1 MEIFSLINQWIN
13 LLFIIIFTLLS
24 ISSKP
29 ATLAL
34 RSNENDMLALLP
46 LKDQLVGDSHG
57 VLTSWN
63 ASFHCC
69 QWQGVQCGRR
79 HRRVVSLNMS
89 GLSLAGFISPVI
101 GNLTFL
107 REVDFSY
114 NKLQGSIPREVGH
127 LRRLVYLSL
136 EYNHLNGE
144 IPQEL
149 SNCSNLQEIAFNANN
164 ITGEIPVSLG
174 DMKNLIELHLAGNLL
189 IRGIPASLGN
199 ISTLKV
205 LSLEQKK
212 LKGTIPSS
220 LGKLSNLEHMYI
232 GTNKL
237 SGSVPPVHNFS
248 SLLVLDAADNQLSG
262 NLPPEIGCTF
272 PNLEAIFIGLNQL
285 TGEIPRSISNISSL
299 ELFEISLNGFTGS
312 VPENMGNLR
321 NLLDL
326 TISGNYLGSGKPEDL
341 SFLSSLSNCSRLQS
355 LAINY
360 NHFYG
365 VIPDSIANFSIW
377 LEHLWMGDNQII
389 GRIPQGIG
397 NLINLDLMEMEGT
410 FIAGEIYISIGNLQN
425 LEGLYLGFNHL
436 SGKIPSSIGNL
447 SRLSDLDLSN
457 NKFAGAIPLAL
468 KQCTNLQK
476 LDLSTNNLN
485 GSIPYQLFG
494 VFERL
499 IYLNLS
505 HNSFTGSLPSDMR
518 NMKNLVEFYNLQL
531 FMQKN
536 SFHGTIPQSFASLRS
551 LENLDLSNNNLSG
564 TIPPELQKLP
574 FLVRLNLSFNQLE
587 DTYSALLSDLRLLSL
602 LLAWF
607 SAKALNLRKKSVA
620 SDFCFKK
627 VTQQNLVQSSM
638 NKAKYLQPF
647 SELVFIGPQMSLPKC
662 FSEKPK
668 EKGKVLS
675 TKTIIAIIISIL
687 LGSILVVLLFYHS
700 LRHKARRG
708 TFMPS
713 SLFDNGCLRLSYKE
727 LLECTHGFASSN
739 LIGTGSFGFVYKGVL
754 YQHEKP
760 VAVKVLNLRNHRAA
774 RSFIAECKALRKI
787 RHRNLVK
794 IITSCSSIDY
804 QGIEFKALVFE
815 FMPNGSL
822 ESWLHEQHD
831 QSRYLNFAQRLDIAI
846 DMANAIDYLQ
856 HGCGTMVVHCDLKP
870 SNVLLDDD
878 MVAHVA
884 DFGLAKLFSSG
895 IKGTTGYVAPEY
907 GMSGSVS
914 PEGDI
919 YSYGIMLL
927 EMITGRRPTCDLFH
941 HGLSLHNFCKIA
953 LQEGLKEIFDVRLV
967 EEIGVN
973 RKRIRNKPNMEAE
986 IWECFVSFTKIGV
999 SCSTEVATDR
1009 LRIRDAIIE
1018 LHAMKARLLRT

>member
-1 MEIFSLINQWIN
+1 YQLNLHYFFAYCHQNLLISLRILHFPLEMEIFSLKNQWIN
-13 LLFIIIFTLLS
+13 LLFIVIFTLLS

-29 ATLAL
+29 ATWAL
-34 RSNENDMLALLP
+34 RSNENDMLALLS

-79 HRRVVSLNMS
+79 HQRVVSLNMS
-89 GLSLAGFISPVI
+89 GLSLAGFISPAI

-107 REVDFSY
+107 REVDFSH

-127 LRRLVYLSL
+127 LKRLVYLSL
-136 EYNHLNGE
+136 EFNHLNGE
-144 IPQEL
+144 IPEEL
-149 SNCSNLQEIAFNANN
+149 SNCSNLQEIAFTANN

-174 DMKNLIELHLAGNLL
+174 DTKNLISLHLAYNLL
-189 IRGIPASLGN
+189 IGGIPASLGN

-205 LSLEQKK
+205 LSLQHNK

-220 LGKLSNLEHMYI
+220 LGKLSNLEYMYI
-232 GTNKL
+232 GINKL

-248 SLLVLDAADNQLSG
+248 SLLVLDAAENQLSG
-262 NLPPEIGCTF
+262 NLPPEIGCTC

-285 TGEIPRSISNISSL
+285 TGEILRSISNISSL
-299 ELFEISLNGFTGS
+299 ELFDIALNGFTGS
-312 VPENMGNLR
+312 VLENMGNLR
-321 NLLDL
+321 NLLVL
-326 TISGNYLGSGKPEDL
+326 TISGNYLGSGKPGDL

-355 LAINY
+355 LSINY
-360 NHFYG
+360 NHLYG

-377 LEHLWMGDNQII
+377 LEELLMGDNQIFV
-389 GRIPQGIG
+389 RIPHGIG
-397 NLINLDLMEMEGT
+397 NLINLDFMEMKGT
-410 FIAGEIYISIGNLQN
+410 FIAGEIPISIGNLQN

-457 NKFAGAIPLAL
+457 NKFAGAIPLSL

-494 VFERL
+494 AFERL
-499 IYLNLS
+499 IHLNLS
-505 HNSFTGSLPSDMR
+505 HNSFTDSLPSDMR
-518 NMKNLVEFYNLQL
+518 SMKNLVEFYFHNNNFHGEIPMTLGESLELTTL

-551 LENLDLSNNNLSG
+551 LENLDLSNNNFSG

-587 DTYSALLSDLRLLSL
+587 GEVL
-602 LLAWF
+602 
-607 SAKALNLRKKSVA
+607 KK
-620 SDFCFKK
+620 
-627 VTQQNLVQSSM
+627 
-638 NKAKYLQPF
+638 
-647 SELVFIGPQMSLPKC
+647 GLPKC

-675 TKTIIAIIISIL
+675 TKTIIAIIISVL
-687 LGSILVVLLFYHS
+687 LGSILVVLLVYHS

-739 LIGTGSFGFVYKGVL
+739 LIGTGSFGSVYKGVL

-760 VAVKVLNLRNHRAA
+760 LAVKVLNLRNHGAA
-774 RSFIAECKALRKI
+774 RS
-787 RHRNLVK
+787 N
-794 IITSCSSIDY
+794 
-804 QGIEFKALVFE
+804 EFKALVFE

-846 DMANAIDYLQ
+846 DMANAIDYLH
-856 HGCGTMVVHCDLKP
+856 HGCETMVVHCNLKP

-884 DFGLAKLFSSG
+884 DFGLAKLLSTVTSNIGSDQTGSSL
-895 IKGTTGYVAPEY
+895 IKGTIGYVAPEY
-907 GMSGSVS
+907 GMNGSVS

-919 YSYGIMLL
+919 YSYGIMLF
-927 EMITGRRPTCDLFH
+927 EMITGRRPTCD
-941 HGLSLHNFCKIA
+941 
-953 LQEGLKEIFDVRLV
+953 
-967 EEIGVN
+967 
-973 RKRIRNKPNMEAE
+973 
-986 IWECFVSFTKIGV
+986 
-999 SCSTEVATDR
+999 
-1009 LRIRDAIIE
+1009 
-1018 LHAMKARLLRT
+1018 

>member
-1 MEIFSLINQWIN
+1 MEIFSLKNQWIN
-13 LLFIIIFTLLS
+13 LLSIIIFTLLS

-34 RSNENDMLALLP
+34 RSNENNMLALLS

-69 QWQGVQCGRR
+69 QWQGVQCGRQ
-79 HRRVVSLNMS
+79 HQRVVSLNMS
-89 GLSLAGFISPVI
+89 GLSLAGFISPTV

-107 REVDFSY
+107 REVDFSH

-127 LRRLVYLSL
+127 LKRLVYLSL
-136 EYNHLNGE
+136 EFNHLNGE
-144 IPQEL
+144 IPEEL
-149 SNCSNLQEIAFNANN
+149 NNFSNLQEIAFTANN
-164 ITGEIPVSLG
+164 ITGEIPVSFG
-174 DMKNLIELHLAGNLL
+174 DMKNLMKLHLAYNLL
-189 IRGIPASLGN
+189 IG
-199 ISTLKV
+199 V
-205 LSLEQKK
+205 LSLQHNK

-248 SLLVLDAADNQLSG
+248 SLLVLDATENQLSG
-262 NLPPEIGCTF
+262 NLPPEIGYTF
-272 PNLEAIFIGLNQL
+272 PNLEAIFIGLNQF

-299 ELFEISLNGFTGS
+299 ELFDIALNGFTGL

-321 NLLDL
+321 NLLVL
-326 TISGNYLGSGKPEDL
+326 TISGNYLGSGKPGDL

-355 LAINY
+355 LGTNY
-360 NHFYG
+360 NHLYG
-365 VIPDSIANFSIW
+365 VIPDSIANFSIR
-377 LEHLWMGDNQII
+377 LEELLMGDNQII

-397 NLINLDLMEMEGT
+397 NLINLDLMEMKGT
-410 FIAGEIYISIGNLQN
+410 FIAGEIPISIGNLQN
-425 LEGLYLGFNHL
+425 LEGLYL
-436 SGKIPSSIGNL
+436 
-447 SRLSDLDLSN
+447 DLSN
-457 NKFAGAIPLAL
+457 NKFAGTIPLSL

-494 VFERL
+494 AFERL

-518 NMKNLVEFYNLQL
+518 NIKNLVEFYIHNYNFHGEIPMTLGESL
-531 FMQKN
+531 ELTTFFMQKN
-536 SFHGTIPQSFASLRS
+536 SFHEIQ
-551 LENLDLSNNNLSG
+551 
-564 TIPPELQKLP
+564 
-574 FLVRLNLSFNQLE
+574 
-587 DTYSALLSDLRLLSL
+587 
-602 LLAWF
+602 
-607 SAKALNLRKKSVA
+607 
-620 SDFCFKK
+620 
-627 VTQQNLVQSSM
+627 
-638 NKAKYLQPF
+638 
-647 SELVFIGPQMSLPKC
+647 LPKC

-675 TKTIIAIIISIL
+675 TKTIVSIIISIL
-687 LGSILVVLLFYHS
+687 LDSILVVLLVYHS

-713 SLFDNGCLRLSYKE
+713 SLFDKGYLRLSYKE
-727 LLECTHGFASSN
+727 LLECTHGFTSSN
-739 LIGTGSFGFVYKGVL
+739 LIGTGNFGSVYKRVL

-760 VAVKVLNLRNHRAA
+760 LAVKVLNLRNHGAA

-787 RHRNLVK
+787 QHRNLLK

-804 QGIEFKALVFE
+804 QGNEFKALVFE

-846 DMANAIDYLQ
+846 DMANAINYLHHAFQ
-856 HGCGTMVVHCDLKP
+856 F
-870 SNVLLDDD
+870 LLDDD

-884 DFGLAKLFSSG
+884 DFGLAKLLSTVTSNIGSDQTSSSV
-895 IKGTTGYVAPEY
+895 IKGTIGYVAP
-907 GMSGSVS
+907 VS

-927 EMITGRRPTCDLFH
+927 EMITGRRPTCGLFH
-941 HGLSLHNFCKIA
+941 HGLSLHNFCKMA
-953 LQEGLKEIFDVRLV
+953 LQEGLNEIFDVRLV

-973 RKRIRNKPNMEAE
+973 RKRIRNKPNMEAK

-1018 LHAMKARLLRT
+1018 LHATKARLLRTGFYGRDNR

>member
-1 MEIFSLINQWIN
+1 MEIFNLKNQWIN

-34 RSNENDMLALLP
+34 RSNENDMLALLS
-46 LKDQLVGDSHG
+46 LKNQLVGDSHG
-57 VLTSWN
+57 VLASWN

-79 HRRVVSLNMS
+79 HQRVVSLNMS
-89 GLSLAGFISPVI
+89 GLSLAGFISPAI

-107 REVDFSY
+107 REVDFSH

-127 LRRLVYLSL
+127 LKRLVYLSL
-136 EYNHLNGE
+136 ELNHLNGE
-144 IPQEL
+144 IPEEL
-149 SNCSNLQEIAFNANN
+149 SNCSNIQEIAVTANN

-174 DMKNLIELHLAGNLL
+174 DLKNQISLHLAYNLL
-189 IRGIPASLGN
+189 IGGIPASLGN

-205 LSLEQKK
+205 LSLQHNK

-220 LGKLSNLEHMYI
+220 LGKLSNLEYMYI
-232 GTNKL
+232 GINKL
-237 SGSVPPVHNFS
+237 SGSIPPVHNFS
-248 SLLVLDAADNQLSG
+248 SLLVLDAAVLVQEAATGSENQLSG
-262 NLPPEIGCTF
+262 NLPPDIGCTC

-299 ELFEISLNGFTGS
+299 ELFDIALNGFTGS
-312 VPENMGNLR
+312 VPKNMGNLR
-321 NLLDL
+321 NLLV
-326 TISGNYLGSGKPEDL
+326 
-341 SFLSSLSNCSRLQS
+341 FLSSLSNCSRLQS
-355 LAINY
+355 LGINY
-360 NHFYG
+360 NHLYG

-377 LEHLWMGDNQII
+377 LEKLLMGDNQII
-389 GRIPQGIG
+389 ERFPQGIG
-397 NLINLDLMEMEGT
+397 NLINLDFMEMKGT
-410 FIAGEIYISIGNLQN
+410 FIAGEIPISIGNLQN
-425 LEGLYLGFNHL
+425 LEGLYLGFNNL

-457 NKFAGAIPLAL
+457 NKFAGAIPLSL

-494 VFERL
+494 AFERL

-518 NMKNLVEFYNLQL
+518 NMKNLVEFYVHNNNFHGEIPMTLGESLELTTL

-536 SFHGTIPQSFASLRS
+536 SFHGTIRQSFASLRS

-574 FLVRLNLSFNQLE
+574 FLGEVTKKEFSKMPLDFLSSEIKTFVGEFQKYSFPSASVRNQRKRERFYQPKPLL
-587 DTYSALLSDLRLLSL
+587 LLSPAFF
-602 LLAWF
+602 LA
-607 SAKALNLRKKSVA
+607 L
-620 SDFCFKK
+620 FCF
-627 VTQQNLVQSSM
+627 
-638 NKAKYLQPF
+638 
-647 SELVFIGPQMSLPKC
+647 
-662 FSEKPK
+662 
-668 EKGKVLS
+668 
-675 TKTIIAIIISIL
+675 
-687 LGSILVVLLFYHS
+687 GS
-700 LRHKARRG
+700 
-708 TFMPS
+708 
-713 SLFDNGCLRLSYKE
+713 
-727 LLECTHGFASSN
+727 
-739 LIGTGSFGFVYKGVL
+739 VYKRVL

-760 VAVKVLNLRNHRAA
+760 LAVKVLNLRNHGAA

-787 RHRNLVK
+787 RHWNLLK

-804 QGIEFKALVFE
+804 QGNEFKALVFE

-831 QSRYLNFAQRLDIAI
+831 QSRYLNFTQRLDISI
-846 DMANAIDYLQ
+846 DMANAINYL
-856 HGCGTMVVHCDLKP
+856 HHDCETMVVHCDLKP

-884 DFGLAKLFSSG
+884 NFGLAKLLSTVTSNIRSDQTSSSV
-895 IKGTTGYVAPEY
+895 IKGTIGYVAPEY
-907 GMSGSVS
+907 GMGGSVS

-919 YSYGIMLL
+919 YSYDIMLL

-941 HGLSLHNFCKIA
+941 DGLSLHNFCKMA

-973 RKRIRNKPNMEAE
+973 KKRIRNKPNMESE

-1009 LRIRDAIIE
+1009 LKIRDAIIE
-1018 LHAMKARLLRT
+1018 LHATKARLLRTGFYRRDNK

>member
-1 MEIFSLINQWIN
+1 
-13 LLFIIIFTLLS
+13 
-24 ISSKP
+24 
-29 ATLAL
+29 
-34 RSNENDMLALLP
+34 MLALLP

-360 NHFYG
+360 NHLYG

-410 FIAGEIYISIGNLQN
+410 FIAGEISISIGNLQH

-494 VFERL
+494 AFERL

-518 NMKNLVEFYNLQL
+518 NMKNLVEFYVHN
-531 FMQKN
+531 N
-536 SFHGTIPQSFASLRS
+536 NFHGEIPMTFG
-551 LENLDLSNNNLSG
+551 ENLSNNNLSG

-587 DTYSALLSDLRLLSL
+587 GEVPKKGVFKNATG
-602 LLAWF
+602 F
-607 SAKALNLRKKSVA
+607 SFFRNKNLCGGIPKI
-620 SDFCFKK
+620 
-627 VTQQNLVQSSM
+627 Q
-638 NKAKYLQPF
+638 
-647 SELVFIGPQMSLPKC
+647 LPKC
-662 FSEKPK
+662 FSEKSK

-687 LGSILVVLLFYHS
+687 LGSILVVLLVYHS

-739 LIGTGSFGFVYKGVL
+739 LIGTGSFGSVYKGVL

-878 MVAHVA
+878 MVAH
-884 DFGLAKLFSSG
+884 
-895 IKGTTGYVAPEY
+895 GTTGYVAPEY

-967 EEIGVN
+967 EEIGLN

-1018 LHAMKARLLRT
+1018 LHATKARLLRTGFYRRDNR